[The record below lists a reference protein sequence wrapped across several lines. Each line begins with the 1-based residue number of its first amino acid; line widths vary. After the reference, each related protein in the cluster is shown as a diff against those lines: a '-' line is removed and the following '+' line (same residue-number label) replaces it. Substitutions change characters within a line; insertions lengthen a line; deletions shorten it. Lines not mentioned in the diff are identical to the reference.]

1 MPNTAAPS
9 TRAATTPCLP
19 IAPET
24 AMYSA
29 AQMTP
34 EIVPRIDLCSPM
46 TPPPAPTKQPRPTIT
61 GHNCRFTL
69 SRCEM
74 AAHTAAT
81 ISKLKALVVEALICW
96 ASSSEGGLR
105 RQHNGLA
112 GRGAT
117 AVWLRSLNYIG
128 FHRVILRQS
137 QPIGPR
143 RSLEIA
149 RLHALPE
156 LALVVAGEGRG
167 VLLRLVAED
176 GEDLR
181 VQLVL
186 RQRNENVRFGE
197 RPFLPGAAIQPDL
210 GLLPLIARERLL
222 DRRLARAVGAVRVRE
237 IAGDEHEIGPRLFDQ
252 AQHDRDILVTQ
263 RPLPHLARPVK
274 RQIEEPRGAGRNA
287 DRCQRRDR
295 FRFAN

>member
-1 MPNTAAPS
+1 MDAHTFSAEREVARGVVSTATPPQRAWYTIPNTAAPS
-9 TRAATTPCLP
+9 TSASRISCLP
-19 IAPET
+19 SAA
-24 AMYSA
+24 AMAIYSA

-81 ISKLKALVVEALICW
+81 IAKLKALVVEALICW

-149 RLHALPE
+149 RLHALPD
-156 LALVVAGEGRG
+156 LPLVSAGER
-167 VLLRLVAED
+167 RAA
-176 GEDLR
+176 
-181 VQLVL
+181 
-186 RQRNENVRFGE
+186 
-197 RPFLPGAAIQPDL
+197 LP
-210 GLLPLIARERLL
+210 
-222 DRRLARAVGAVRVRE
+222 
-237 IAGDEHEIGPRLFDQ
+237 
-252 AQHDRDILVTQ
+252 
-263 RPLPHLARPVK
+263 
-274 RQIEEPRGAGRNA
+274 
-287 DRCQRRDR
+287 
-295 FRFAN
+295 

>member
-1 MPNTAAPS
+1 MIAPAEYESSGTQRAWYTIPNTAAPS
-9 TRAATTPCLP
+9 TSASRISCLP
-19 IAPET
+19 
-24 AMYSA
+24 SA
-29 AQMTP
+29 A
-34 EIVPRIDLCSPM
+34 
-46 TPPPAPTKQPRPTIT
+46 AKQPRPTIT

-81 ISKLKALVVEALICW
+81 IAKLKALVVEALICW

-156 LALVVAGEGRG
+156 LPLVIAGEGRG

-176 GEDLR
+176 
-181 VQLVL
+181 
-186 RQRNENVRFGE
+186 
-197 RPFLPGAAIQPDL
+197 
-210 GLLPLIARERLL
+210 
-222 DRRLARAVGAVRVRE
+222 
-237 IAGDEHEIGPRLFDQ
+237 
-252 AQHDRDILVTQ
+252 
-263 RPLPHLARPVK
+263 
-274 RQIEEPRGAGRNA
+274 
-287 DRCQRRDR
+287 
-295 FRFAN
+295 